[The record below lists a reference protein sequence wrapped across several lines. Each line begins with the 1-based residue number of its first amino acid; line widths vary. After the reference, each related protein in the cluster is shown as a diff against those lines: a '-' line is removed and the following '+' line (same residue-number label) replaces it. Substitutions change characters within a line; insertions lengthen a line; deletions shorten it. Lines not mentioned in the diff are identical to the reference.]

1 MKEIAELRSIVENQK
16 TVKTSRIE
24 PLVEAVQKAY
34 VESGK
39 KIKRQQDDNQ
49 RQQMLHDH
57 RVEKLNKKH
66 QLEIKKLKDLNAKMG
81 FRLGLSMMSPQEL
94 KKVMRPAK

>member
-1 MKEIAELRSIVENQK
+1 MKEIAELRTIVENQK
-16 TVKTSRIE
+16 TVTTSRIE

-39 KIKRQQDDNQ
+39 KIKRQQDDNE
-49 RQQMLHDH
+49 RQQMLHE
-57 RVEKLNKKH
+57 RRMEKINKRH
-66 QLEIKKLKDLNAKMG
+66 QSEIKKLKELNAQLG
-81 FRLGLSMMSPQEL
+81 FQLGLRMMSPQEL